1 MTLRYF
7 KRFRM
12 EIDLREVELS
22 ESALPAGFAWVAWD
36 ESTAERHADVKC
48 HAFEHEVDSE
58 VFPCLG
64 DFIGCLRLVREI
76 ALQPTFLP
84 AATWLIATE
93 EPSGQ
98 VLDCGTIQGLAVSEH
113 AGAIQNVGVLPEFRG
128 RGLGRCLVRRA
139 LLGFRE
145 HGLKR
150 VSLEVTAA
158 NDPAVE
164 LYRAVG
170 FRVTRTMY
178 RATVCDPVLV

>member
-1 MTLRYF
+1 MPLRYF

-12 EIDLREVELS
+12 EIDLRQVDLVVPV
-22 ESALPAGFAWVAWD
+22 LPAGFAWVPWN
-36 ESTAERHADVKC
+36 ESTAERHAGVKC

-64 DFIGCLRLVREI
+64 DFVGCLRLVREI

-84 AATWLIATE
+84 SATWLIVSEDAAGL
-93 EPSGQ
+93 P
-98 VLDCGTIQGLAVSEH
+98 VDCGTIQGLAVSEQS
-113 AGAIQNVGVLPEFRG
+113 GAVQNVGVLPEFRG
-128 RGLGRCLVRRA
+128 QGLGRSLVQRA
-139 LLGFRE
+139 LLGFQE

-158 NDPAVE
+158 NEPAVE
-164 LYRAVG
+164 LYRDVG

-178 RATVCDPVLV
+178 RAIVCDPALV